1 MSVRG
6 NRPNKPN
13 FVDRTG
19 IPLARAEALTRGAEP
34 TEWEHKAICKAL
46 GRMRHYGE
54 LLVDFKE
61 LSEVKVAVPAAPPAP
76 APVRRIVT
84 GSASSAPPAP
94 TATPAASSRASVAE
108 VSAEKFE
115 HRAGEKEK
123 TLKPKM
129 SIDVTRLS
137 PPPQPPPPLSPL
149 DVKTASKTQYSR
161 IEEIDPALAGLL
173 LQANVRNRPI
183 SSVHVAALVRDMLS
197 GNWRLTH
204 QGIALD
210 CDGRL
215 VDGQHRLSAIVASGT
230 TQKMTVTY
238 NVEPDAF
245 HSIDVGIQPRSIAQ
259 IAGLI
264 RGTKQSTLSVSA
276 VKIVW
281 HVLEANQHAP
291 VRVSWTEAE
300 VFSVLDVFEADIA
313 WVTGRIKNT
322 TLIRQG
328 PVVAA
333 LAYAAPCARE
343 EIADFIDRM
352 VSREGL
358 TKTMAAFWKALER
371 MGSAK
376 NHGDKITMFTVT
388 LRALMLH
395 IKGEDATRMYA
406 TSDGAGVQQLDQPVY
421 GFFRVRRKK
430 LGLVT

>member
-34 TEWEHKAICKAL
+34 TEREHKAICKAL

-61 LSEVKVAVPAAPPAP
+61 LREVKVAAVAAPVVPPAP
-76 APVRRIVT
+76 APSRRIVT
-84 GSASSAPPAP
+84 GSASSAPPAV
-94 TATPAASSRASVAE
+94 TTPVAAE
-108 VSAEKFE
+108 VPAEKFE
-115 HRAGEKEK
+115 HRAGEREK

-395 IKGEDATRMYA
+395 IKGEDTARMYA
-406 TSDGAGVQQLDQPVY
+406 TSNGAGVQQLDQPVY